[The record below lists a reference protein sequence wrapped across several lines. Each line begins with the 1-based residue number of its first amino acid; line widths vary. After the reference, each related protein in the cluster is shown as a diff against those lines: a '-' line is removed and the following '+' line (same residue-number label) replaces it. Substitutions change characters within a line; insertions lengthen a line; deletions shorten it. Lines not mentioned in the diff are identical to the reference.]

1 MASRTILITGAAS
14 GIGAALARKLAG
26 YGTNLVLHTR
36 ERADAVEAVA
46 RAAEKVGANVE
57 VGLGALEDPET
68 AARLVG
74 LARDSFG
81 GLDAV
86 VANAGYADRRPF
98 GEIDDG
104 TLSRGIEAMVGGFA
118 RLVRQ
123 SRPLLEK
130 AEAGR
135 IVAVSSFVA
144 HVHKLGGLTFPSSA
158 AAKAGLEALARSIA
172 VELAPGRITVNCVVP
187 GFIRKDSATATA
199 LAPGQRE
206 GALAVIPMGRVGL
219 PDEVAAT
226 IEFLLSP
233 GAAYITGQSIHVDGG
248 LTL

>member
-1 MASRTILITGAAS
+1 MAARTVLITGAAS
-14 GIGAALARKLAG
+14 GIGAALARRLAG

-36 ERADAVEAVA
+36 ERADALEVVA
-46 RAAEKVGANVE
+46 RAAEKVGATVE
-57 VGLGALEDPET
+57 TGLGALEEPQT
-68 AARLVG
+68 AARLVA
-74 LARDSFG
+74 LARDGFG

-98 GEIDDG
+98 AEIDDG
-104 TLSRGIEAMVGGFA
+104 SLSRGIEAMVGGFA
-118 RLVRQ
+118 RLVREA
-123 SRPLLEK
+123 RPALQQ

-135 IVAVSSFVA
+135 VVAVSSFVA
-144 HVHKLGGLTFPSSA
+144 HVHKLGGLTFPASA

-172 VELAPGRITVNCVVP
+172 AELAPSGVTVNCVVP

-206 GALAVIPMGRVGL
+206 GALGVIPMGRIGL

-233 GAAYITGQSIHVDGG
+233 GASYITGQSIHVDGG